1 MQLQKSLN
9 IVFIQVSETL
19 QQLTPQQYIHPSI
32 TLFNATI
39 GQHVRHIIELFVE
52 LEKGYPGG
60 IVNYDKRERD
70 TRIELDLH
78 FAKDLLLRLPLLINK
93 PDKPMLLEAGYQEN
107 SGEIFSVATNY
118 YRELVYNLEHTIHHM
133 ALIRIGIQE
142 VTSIT
147 LPENFGFAISTIK
160 YHKACVQ

>member
-9 IVFIQVSETL
+9 SVFIQLSETL
-19 QQLTPQQYIHPSI
+19 QQLTPQQYVHPSI

-52 LEKGYPGG
+52 LDKGYPGG

-70 TRIELDLH
+70 NRLETDLH
-78 FAKDLLLRLPLLINK
+78 FAKALLLQLPLLISK
-93 PDKPMLLEAGYQEN
+93 PDKPMLLEADYQEN
-107 SGEIFSVATNY
+107 SGEIFSVTTNY

-133 ALIRIGIQE
+133 ALIRIGIQD
-142 VTSIT
+142 VTSLV

-160 YHKACVQ
+160 YNQACVQ